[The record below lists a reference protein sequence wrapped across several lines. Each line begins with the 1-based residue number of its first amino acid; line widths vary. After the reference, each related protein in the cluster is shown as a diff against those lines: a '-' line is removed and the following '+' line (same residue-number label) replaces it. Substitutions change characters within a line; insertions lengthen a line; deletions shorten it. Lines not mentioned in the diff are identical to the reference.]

1 VTLSIDTNVFVDLIR
16 GRRAGLR
23 ERFRVA
29 VSAAEPVVASLIVLQ
44 ELLHGAEIAGNPAAQ
59 HLNVRQVLSGIEV
72 QAFDERDIVTCA
84 QLRSR
89 LKSAGLAIGA
99 YDALIAG
106 QALARDWT
114 VVTANTREFARI
126 DGLNVIDWTAPAA

>member
-16 GRRAGLR
+16 GRHPGVR
-23 ERFRVA
+23 ERFRLA
-29 VSAAEPVVASLIVLQ
+29 ASAAEPMVASLIVLQ
-44 ELLHGAEIAGNPAAQ
+44 ELLYGAEIAQHPTAQ
-59 HLNVRQVLSGIEV
+59 HLNVRQVLSGVEV
-72 QAFDERDIVTCA
+72 QTFDERDIA
-84 QLRSR
+84 AAALLRAK
-89 LKSAGLAIGA
+89 LKSAGLAIGL

-114 VVTANTREFARI
+114 VVTANTREFDRV

>member
-16 GRRAGLR
+16 GRHPGVR
-23 ERFRVA
+23 EHFRLA
-29 VSAAEPVVASLIVLQ
+29 VSAAEPLVASLIVLQ
-44 ELLHGAEIAGNPAAQ
+44 ELLYGAEIARDRTGQ
-59 HLNVRQVLSGIEV
+59 HLNVRQVLSGVEV
-72 QAFDERDIVTCA
+72 QAFDERDIAATA
-84 QLRSR
+84 LLRAK
-89 LKSAGLAIGA
+89 LKSTGLSIGL

>member
-16 GRRAGLR
+16 GRQAGLR
-23 ERFRVA
+23 ERFRLA

-44 ELLHGAEIAGNPAAQ
+44 ELLYGAEIARNPAAQ

-72 QAFDERDIVTCA
+72 QAFDERDIATCA

-89 LKSAGLAIGA
+89 LRSAGLAIGA

-106 QALARDWT
+106 QALARGWT